1 MRLAIFLGLLTA
13 ATAQVLPAV
22 ASDIQP
28 ATLSGEWKP
37 LLDSSLSQ
45 WEIFIG
51 VPHKSVNIPGVPA
64 TQSEDGIHGG
74 KPLGLNNDPL
84 KVFTVIEEEGK
95 PVLHVSGQ
103 IFGCVS
109 TKATF
114 ENYHLRWQFR
124 WGTKKWPP
132 RETQRRDSGVL
143 IHCFDPHGAF
153 WNCWRNCLE
162 CQVMENDCGDF
173 FPLGS
178 TADSTVRPQ
187 IAGARA
193 IFDPKGIFCSGA
205 GPVSH
210 GPSVEKPEG
219 EWNIMEVYTVGQTSV
234 FVVNGT
240 VNNVLFNAK
249 RPTPDYSAIEPLTSG
264 YIQIQS
270 EGAEV
275 FYRDIVIQ
283 GITEFPPELKEITK
297 LPTTPPVKYAPIG
310 QETNEESEIDLSKFK
325 LTFDDEFDGNQLDTN
340 KWQAP
345 EMPRQGSSRCVKSLV
360 SVHDGALHLGVR
372 LTKDPMYRYD
382 CGAVRTEPDY
392 DPSRAM
398 FRQRYGYFEACAKLP
413 KNLKADYWAAF
424 WLMCGNAYYGS
435 SDTRQAIE
443 ADIMESFHLA
453 KATNC
458 PLTFHWNGYNKKHNQ
473 AEIESAT
480 TPQLWNG
487 EFHRYGMYWD
497 EHCYVAFLDGKEIA
511 RTDLMGLG
519 TTNGG
524 KTLSQGPC
532 QQPGYVK
539 LTCEAAAWVGASKDW
554 EKEMAAEDEFVVD
567 YVRVYEGTL
576 PAKPKSNPATA
587 TKNETAAIQRKTAI
601 SIVSDDF
608 YINGKLTYEGRSWN
622 GHRIEGL
629 LMNSRMVQ
637 ATYDDLN
644 SDTAKKW
651 SYADTGKWDAERN
664 VNEFIAAMPE
674 WKKHG
679 LLAVTVNFQGG
690 SPEGYSKSQPWITSA
705 FNEDG
710 TLRPEFTARLKRV
723 LDAAD
728 ANGMVVILG
737 YFYFGQDQNLRDEAA
752 VIRATD
758 EATRWLLDG
767 GWKNVVVEL
776 NNETNP
782 GYHHEIL
789 RPTRVHELIE
799 RVRQTERDGRR
810 LLVGTSYGG
819 GFVPQEN
826 VVRASDFLLLH
837 GNGVTNSARI
847 TKMIQETRSVS
858 GYRPKPILFNEDD
871 HENFNQPANNCA
883 AAVAEHVSWGWF
895 DFRRPGEASEQGY
908 QSPPVNWGISSPR
921 KQAFFNYLGEITG
934 YESLHSCS
942 QWQTIQPTNACTA
955 RHETCMVALKGKLYL
970 LGGRGDKPV
979 EEYNPKANTWRQL
992 AKPPI
997 EINHFQAVVVGERI
1011 AAVGAFTGVFPHE
1024 QPVPNIWFF
1033 DPSKNEWS
1041 KGPEIPEAR
1050 RRGSAGVVVVGD
1062 LVYVVG
1068 GITEGHW
1075 QGFVPWLDNWNI
1087 KTGKWEILPDAPRPR
1102 DHFQAAVLDGKI
1114 IAAGGRTTHGAI
1126 GKVFEL
1132 TIPEVDAFDIAK
1144 GTWETL
1150 PQPLPTPRAGAMVVA
1165 RGDTLVV
1172 AGGESAT
1179 QNKAHAQVEAFNIKR
1194 GDWISLPDL
1203 QQGRHSCGL
1212 SQIGNTLYAVA
1223 GAGNSGGAPELNSM
1237 EKLDWNAA
1245 MTAKKSERKIDLSK
1259 FKLTF
1264 DDEFNGDRL
1273 DTNKWEAPEMPRQ
1286 GSCRWVKSLVNVHD
1300 GALHL
1305 GIRLTQDPVLRYDC
1319 GAVRTERNYDPSQA
1333 MFQQRYG
1340 YFETRAKLPKNL
1352 KADYWAAFWL
1362 MCSQVR
1368 YDSISDTREAI
1379 EMDILESFPLWYK
1392 TNLSM
1397 TFHWNGYGKKH
1408 NIAGIELAPT
1418 PELRDGEFHRYG
1430 MYWDEHCYVA
1440 FYDGRE
1446 VGRTDLIGFG
1456 KKDAGMTP
1464 SQGPCQKPCYV
1475 KLSCEAAAWAG
1486 GDGTHWEKEMTA
1498 EDEFVVDYVRVY
1510 QGTLPA
1516 LP

>member
-1 MRLAIFLGLLTA
+1 MKLPILLCLFTA
-13 ATAQVLPAV
+13 FFARALPAGSNGSRPV
-22 ASDIQP
+22 A
-28 ATLSGEWKP
+28 LSTEWKP
-37 LLDSSLSQ
+37 LLDASLSQ

-51 VPHKSVNIPGVPA
+51 VPHKSVSIPGLPP
-64 TQSEDGIHGG
+64 TQSDDGIHGG
-74 KPLGLNNDPL
+74 APLGLGNDPL

-109 TKATF
+109 TKATY

-178 TADSTVRPQ
+178 TADSTVKPQ

-193 IFDPKGIFCSGA
+193 IFDPKGVFCSGA

-210 GPSVEKPEG
+210 GPSVEKPVG
-219 EWNIMEVYTVGQTSV
+219 EWNTMEVYTVGQTSV

-240 VNNVLFNAK
+240 VNNVLFNAQ
-249 RPTPDYSAIEPLTSG
+249 RPTPDYSGIEPLTSG

-275 FYRDIVIQ
+275 FYRDIAIQ
-283 GITEFPPELKEITK
+283 GITEFPPELMQVTTK
-297 LPTTPPVKYAPIG
+297 PATPPVKYAPI
-310 QETNEESEIDLSKFK
+310 S
-325 LTFDDEFDGNQLDTN
+325 
-340 KWQAP
+340 
-345 EMPRQGSSRCVKSLV
+345 
-360 SVHDGALHLGVR
+360 
-372 LTKDPMYRYD
+372 
-382 CGAVRTEPDY
+382 
-392 DPSRAM
+392 
-398 FRQRYGYFEACAKLP
+398 
-413 KNLKADYWAAF
+413 
-424 WLMCGNAYYGS
+424 
-435 SDTRQAIE
+435 
-443 ADIMESFHLA
+443 
-453 KATNC
+453 
-458 PLTFHWNGYNKKHNQ
+458 
-473 AEIESAT
+473 
-480 TPQLWNG
+480 
-487 EFHRYGMYWD
+487 
-497 EHCYVAFLDGKEIA
+497 
-511 RTDLMGLG
+511 
-519 TTNGG
+519 
-524 KTLSQGPC
+524 
-532 QQPGYVK
+532 
-539 LTCEAAAWVGASKDW
+539 
-554 EKEMAAEDEFVVD
+554 
-567 YVRVYEGTL
+567 
-576 PAKPKSNPATA
+576 
-587 TKNETAAIQRKTAI
+587 AAIIPQTTV
-601 SIVSDDF
+601 SIVADDF
-608 YINGKLTYEGRSWN
+608 YINGQLTYAGRVWN

-644 SDTAKKW
+644 PDTAKRW
-651 SYADTGKWDAERN
+651 AYADTGKWDAERN
-664 VNEFIAAMPE
+664 VSECIAAMPE

-690 SPEGYSKSQPWITSA
+690 SPEGYSQSQPWIAGA
-705 FNEDG
+705 FTEDG
-710 TLRPEFTARLKRV
+710 SLRPDFAARMKRV

-737 YFYFGQDQNLRDEAA
+737 YFYFGQDQRLKDEAA

-767 GWKNVVVEL
+767 GWKNVLVEV

-789 RPTRVHELIE
+789 RPARVHELIE
-799 RVRQTERDGRR
+799 RVRKTERDGRR

-847 TKMIQETRSVS
+847 TGMIQETRRVP
-858 GYRPKPILFNEDD
+858 GCRPMPILFNEDD
-871 HENFNQPANNCA
+871 HENFDRPANNCT

-895 DFRRPGEASEQGY
+895 DFRRPGEAREQGY
-908 QSPPVNWGISSPR
+908 QSLPVNWGISSPR
-921 KQAFFNYLGEITG
+921 KRAFFDCLGEITG
-934 YESLHSCS
+934 S
-942 QWQTIQPTNACTA
+942 QSPSADSPHWQTIQPTNACTA
-955 RHETCMVALKGKLYL
+955 RHETSMVALNGKLYL
-970 LGGRGDKPV
+970 MGGRGDKPV
-979 EEYNPKANTWRQL
+979 EEYNPKANIWRQL
-992 AKPPI
+992 AKPPV

-1011 AAVGAFTGVFPHE
+1011 AVVGAFTGVFPHE
-1024 QPVPNIWFF
+1024 QPVPNVWFF
-1033 DPSKNEWS
+1033 DPLKNEWS
-1041 KGPEIPEAR
+1041 KGAEIPESR

-1075 QGFVPWLDNWNI
+1075 QGFVPWLDTWNI
-1087 KTGKWEILPDAPRPR
+1087 KTGEWKVLPDAPRPR

-1126 GKVFEL
+1126 GKVFEF
-1132 TIPEVDAFDIAK
+1132 TIPEVDAFDIAQ

-1150 PQPLPTPRAGAMVVA
+1150 PQLLPTPRAGAMAVA
-1165 RGDTLVV
+1165 RDDTLVV
-1172 AGGESAT
+1172 VGGESAT
-1179 QNKAHAQVEAFNIKR
+1179 QNKAHDQVESFNIRR
-1194 GDWISLPDL
+1194 GTWTSLPDL
-1203 QQGRHSCGL
+1203 QQGRHSGGL
-1212 SQIGNTLYAVA
+1212 SMIGDTLYAVA
-1223 GAGNSGGAPELNSM
+1223 GSGNSGGAPELNSM

-1245 MTAKKSERKIDLSK
+1245 IAGKKQENKIELSK

-1264 DDEFNGDRL
+1264 DDEFNGDQL

-1286 GSCRWVKSLVNVHD
+1286 GSCRWVKSLVTVHD
-1300 GALHL
+1300 GGLHL
-1305 GIRLTQDPVLRYDC
+1305 GIRLSKDPVLRYDC
-1319 GAVRTERNYDPSQA
+1319 GAVRTERNYDPAKA

-1379 EMDILESFPLWYK
+1379 EADILESFPLWYK

-1397 TFHWNGYGKKH
+1397 TFHWNGYGKHH
-1408 NIAGIELAPT
+1408 NMAGIELAPT
-1418 PELRDGEFHRYG
+1418 PELRDGGFHRYG

-1446 VGRTDLIGFG
+1446 VGRTDLTGFG

-1464 SQGPCQKPCYV
+1464 SQGPCQMPCYV

-1486 GDGTHWEKEMTA
+1486 GDGKQWEKEMTA

-1516 LP
+1516 PP

>member
-1 MRLAIFLGLLTA
+1 MKLPIFLCLFSA
-13 ATAQVLPAV
+13 AITQTLPAG
-22 ASDIQP
+22 ASDSQP
-28 ATLSGEWKP
+28 ANLSAEWKP
-37 LLDSSLSQ
+37 LLDASLSQ

-51 VPHKSVNIPGVPA
+51 VPHKTVNIPGRPP
-64 TQSEDGIHGG
+64 TQSDDGIHGG
-74 KPLGLNNDPL
+74 APLGLGNDPL

-193 IFDPKGIFCSGA
+193 IFNPAGVFCSGA

-210 GPSVEKPEG
+210 GPSVEKPVG
-219 EWNIMEVYTVGQTSV
+219 EWNTMEVYTIGQTSV

-249 RPTPDYSAIEPLTSG
+249 RPTPDYSGIEPLTSG
-264 YIQIQS
+264 YIQVQS

-275 FYRDIVIQ
+275 FYRDIAIQ
-283 GITEFPPELKEITK
+283 GITEFPAELKQITTK
-297 LPTTPPVKYAPIG
+297 PAVSPVKYAPI
-310 QETNEESEIDLSKFK
+310 
-325 LTFDDEFDGNQLDTN
+325 
-340 KWQAP
+340 
-345 EMPRQGSSRCVKSLV
+345 
-360 SVHDGALHLGVR
+360 
-372 LTKDPMYRYD
+372 
-382 CGAVRTEPDY
+382 
-392 DPSRAM
+392 
-398 FRQRYGYFEACAKLP
+398 
-413 KNLKADYWAAF
+413 
-424 WLMCGNAYYGS
+424 
-435 SDTRQAIE
+435 
-443 ADIMESFHLA
+443 
-453 KATNC
+453 
-458 PLTFHWNGYNKKHNQ
+458 
-473 AEIESAT
+473 
-480 TPQLWNG
+480 
-487 EFHRYGMYWD
+487 
-497 EHCYVAFLDGKEIA
+497 
-511 RTDLMGLG
+511 
-519 TTNGG
+519 
-524 KTLSQGPC
+524 
-532 QQPGYVK
+532 
-539 LTCEAAAWVGASKDW
+539 
-554 EKEMAAEDEFVVD
+554 
-567 YVRVYEGTL
+567 
-576 PAKPKSNPATA
+576 ATA
-587 TKNETAAIQRKTAI
+587 INPQTTVG
-601 SIVSDDF
+601 IVSDDF
-608 YINGKLTYEGRSWN
+608 YINGKLTYEGRTWN

-644 SDTAKKW
+644 PDTAKRW
-651 SYADTGKWDAERN
+651 AYADTGKWDAERN
-664 VNEFIAAMPE
+664 VSEFIAAMPE
-674 WKKHG
+674 WKRHG

-690 SPEGYSKSQPWITSA
+690 SPEGYSQSQPWVTGA

-710 TLRPEFTARLKRV
+710 SLRPEFTARMKRV

-737 YFYFGQDQNLRDEAA
+737 YFYFGQDQRLRDEAA

-767 GWKNVVVEL
+767 GWWNVLVEVD
-776 NNETNP
+776 NETTTP
-782 GYHHEIL
+782 YHHEIL
-789 RPTRVHELIE
+789 RPARVHELIE
-799 RVRQTERDGRR
+799 RVRATEREGRR
-810 LLVGTSYGG
+810 LLVATSYGG

-847 TKMIQETRSVS
+847 TAMIQETRSVP
-858 GYRPKPILFNEDD
+858 GYRPMPILFNEDD
-871 HENFNQPANNCA
+871 HENFDHPANNCA

-895 DFRRPGEASEQGY
+895 DFRRPGEAIEQGY

-921 KQAFFNYLGEITG
+921 KQAFFDYLGEITG
-934 YESLHSCS
+934 YDSLHTCP

-955 RHETCMVALKGKLYL
+955 RHETSMVALHGKLYL

-979 EEYNPKANTWRQL
+979 EEYDPNINAWRQL

-997 EINHFQAVVVGERI
+997 EINHFQAVVVGECI
-1011 AAVGAFTGVFPHE
+1011 AVVGAFTGVFPHE

-1033 DPSKNEWS
+1033 DPAKNEWS
-1041 KGPEIPEAR
+1041 KGPEIPGAR

-1062 LVYVVG
+1062 LVYIVG

-1075 QGFVPWLDNWNI
+1075 QGFVPWLDTWNI
-1087 KTGKWEILPDAPRPR
+1087 KTGEWKILPDAPRPR

-1132 TIPEVDAFDIAK
+1132 TIPEVDIFDITK

-1172 AGGESAT
+1172 AGGESAMQT
-1179 QNKAHAQVEAFNIKR
+1179 QAHAQVEAFNLKL
-1194 GDWISLPDL
+1194 GTWTSLPDL
-1203 QQGRHSCGL
+1203 QQGRHSGGL
-1212 SQIGNTLYAVA
+1212 SLIGDTLYAVA
-1223 GAGNSGGAPELNSM
+1223 GSGNSGGAPELNSM

-1245 MTAKKSERKIDLSK
+1245 LAVKKSGRRIDLSK

-1264 DDEFNGDRL
+1264 DDEFNGDQL

-1286 GSCRWVKSLVNVHD
+1286 GSCRWVKSLVSVHD

-1305 GIRLTQDPVLRYDC
+1305 GIRLTQDPVYRYDC

-1362 MCSQVR
+1362 MCPQVR

-1379 EMDILESFPLWYK
+1379 EADILESFPLWYK
-1392 TNLSM
+1392 TNLSLS
-1397 TFHWNGYGKKH
+1397 FHWNGYGKKH
-1408 NIAGIELAPT
+1408 NMAGIELAPT

-1486 GDGTHWEKEMTA
+1486 GDGTKWEKEMTA

-1510 QGTLPA
+1510 QGTLPL